1 MLEDKDIQKL
11 KEELVT
17 KEDLETTSA
26 NLLNEIV
33 TNRKEINELK
43 TVVRNLQ
50 KVVETLT
57 ISVDKLAKTVDDFKT
72 EYVAITSQMDR
83 HEKWIKQLA
92 EKLGIK
98 LEY

>member
-11 KEELVT
+11 KEALAT
-17 KEDLETTSA
+17 KEDLENSTTKILSLVA
-26 NLLNEIV
+26 
-33 TNRKEINELK
+33 TKEEFIELK
-43 TVVRNLQ
+43 QEVVNLRENIQ
-50 KVVETLT
+50 SLT
-57 ISVDKLAKTVDDFKT
+57 TSVDKLAKAVDDLRT